1 MVHVGSLES
10 ATELLE
16 TNSQNKHF
24 SALLGSLTT
33 VILIQGTRE
42 ISGRDYRDF
51 FITTLKKNGNN
62 NNNNNNHLERL
73 ASHYQCLFGETEKI
87 GLPRIFNSSLFLA
100 IVFC

>member
-10 ATELLE
+10 ASELLE

-33 VILIQGTRE
+33 RDFDTIHLGTRE

-51 FITTLKKNGNN
+51 FITTLKKNI
-62 NNNNNNHLERL
+62 NNNNNHLERL
-73 ASHYQCLFGETEKI
+73 ASHYQCLF
-87 GLPRIFNSSLFLA
+87 
-100 IVFC
+100 

>member
-1 MVHVGSLES
+1 MHVGSLES
-10 ATELLE
+10 ASELLE

-33 VILIQGTRE
+33 RDFDTIHLGTRE

-51 FITTLKKNGNN
+51 FITTLKKNS
-62 NNNNNNHLERL
+62 NNNNNHLERL
-73 ASHYQCLFGETEKI
+73 QAIISVYFGETEKI

>member
-1 MVHVGSLES
+1 MR
-10 ATELLE
+10 
-16 TNSQNKHF
+16 
-24 SALLGSLTT
+24 LLGSLTT
-33 VILIQGTRE
+33 RDFDTIHLGTRE

-100 IVFC
+100 IVFG